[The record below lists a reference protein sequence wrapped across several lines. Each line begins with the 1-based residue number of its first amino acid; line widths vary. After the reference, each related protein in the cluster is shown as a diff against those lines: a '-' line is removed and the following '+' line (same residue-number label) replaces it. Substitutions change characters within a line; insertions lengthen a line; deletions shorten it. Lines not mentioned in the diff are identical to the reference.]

1 MRDALGVVRRKHSNL
16 GVMTDN
22 IRSITP
28 RKFRAISPP
37 WIEIRGEWVIFGF
50 LIGHVNMF
58 LTSRELVSK
67 VRTKT
72 QCMI

>member
-1 MRDALGVVRRKHSNL
+1 MRDGLEVVRRKHSSL
-16 GVMTDN
+16 RVRTHS

-67 VRTKT
+67 VKTRT